1 MRARSPVVR
10 RMNRV
15 RIIGG
20 LWRSR
25 LITFPD
31 LSGLRPTPDRV
42 RETLFNWLG
51 QDLTGMHCLDL
62 YAGSGALGFEALSR
76 GASSVTMV
84 ERAPSAHRVL
94 HDNAALLGARQLNLI
109 CGDALEFLARV
120 PADVSTAVSS
130 GTQAPVRFD
139 VVFLDPPFGE
149 GVPDVLWP
157 ALLERLSDQGLVYL
171 ESNALFSGHPRLEM
185 LRHGR
190 AGAVHYHLLGRKR
203 NDQGGISGNV

>member
-1 MRARSPVVR
+1 MRARSPVLR
-10 RMNRV
+10 RANRV

-25 LITFPD
+25 LVPFPD
-31 LSGLRPTPDRV
+31 VPGLRPTPDRV

-51 QDLTGMHCLDL
+51 QDLRGKHCLDL

-84 ERAPSAHRVL
+84 EREPRALRAL
-94 HDNAALLGARQLNLI
+94 QDNAALLGAQQLNLVR
-109 CGDALEFLARV
+109 GDALEFLAGMPSGASA
-120 PADVSTAVSS
+120 PA
-130 GTQAPVRFD
+130 GFD

-149 GVPDVLWP
+149 GVPEALWLL
-157 ALLERLSDQGLVYL
+157 LLERLSGEGLVYL
-171 ESNALFSGHPRLEM
+171 ESDVMFSGHPRLEM
-185 LRHGR
+185 LKHGH

-203 NDQGGISGNV
+203 NDQGGISGDV